1 MYKIIDKRSADTK
14 PKKYLIG
21 DVSLKVNLSQKTIR
35 EYEKI
40 GLIKPQR
47 EPRTN
52 NRLYSNFE
60 IEQIRHITRLIH
72 EEGFTLPCIRRILEL
87 APCWNVFDCDAK
99 ERCPAYQYAP
109 NPCYDTRMTRETICI
124 GTCDEC
130 VIFLNRPRKK
140 ERLLKGPGGGHYK
153 MQQQDGS

>member
-1 MYKIIDKRSADTK
+1 MYKRIDTRSADK
-14 PKKYLIG
+14 EPKKYLIG
-21 DVSLKVNLSQKTIR
+21 DVSRKVNLSQKTIR

-52 NRLYSNFE
+52 NRLYSDFE
-60 IEQIRHITRLIH
+60 IEQIRHITHLIH
-72 EEGFTLPCIRRILEL
+72 KEGFTLPCIKRILEL
-87 APCWNVFDCDAK
+87 APCWNIFDCEVK

-109 NPCYDTRMTRETICI
+109 NPCYDIRITRETICI

-140 ERLLKGPGGGHYK
+140 EKLLKGPGGGHHNT
-153 MQQQDGS
+153 QE